1 MLCGENVTV
10 KQLVYL
16 LISCGFRKCELWTQ
30 KAYINAN
37 CKTKTLR
44 SHRIA
49 SKKIDLLHEA
59 GLAYKDAQKFVIMEG
74 KQKVNKTNLSL
85 LGEPLWIGTIEEL
98 SNKQNLWNK
107 SVCDCCI
114 NGLFRNKIQII
125 IEDGDLTLPTA
136 KAGGFLFLPPLH

>member
-1 MLCGENVTV
+1 MVFESVNFGH
-10 KQLVYL
+10 K
-16 LISCGFRKCELWTQ
+16 

-125 IEDGDLTLPTA
+125 IEDGDINA
-136 KAGGFLFLPPLH
+136 

>member
-49 SKKIDLLHEA
+49 SKKIDL
-59 GLAYKDAQKFVIMEG
+59 
-74 KQKVNKTNLSL
+74 
-85 LGEPLWIGTIEEL
+85 
-98 SNKQNLWNK
+98 
-107 SVCDCCI
+107 
-114 NGLFRNKIQII
+114 
-125 IEDGDLTLPTA
+125 
-136 KAGGFLFLPPLH
+136 

>member
-1 MLCGENVTV
+1 MLHNENVTV

-16 LISCGFRKCELWTQ
+16 LMSCGFRKCELWEQ

-37 CKTKTLR
+37 HKTKEFR

-49 SKKIDLLHEA
+49 SKKMDLLHKA
-59 GLAYKDAQKFVIMEG
+59 GMDYKDAQKLVIMEG

-107 SVCDCCI
+107 AVCYCHI
-114 NGLFRNKIQII
+114 KGLLRNKIQIVLKNGDI
-125 IEDGDLTLPTA
+125 DEED
-136 KAGGFLFLPPLH
+136 KI